1 MIRTRSSY
9 PEMAKEAVTKA
20 LLDAGLKYDAVE
32 QAVVGYCYG
41 DSTCGQRA
49 VRPRCS
55 LRPRPH
61 PCLNPPP

>member
-1 MIRTRSSY
+1 
-9 PEMAKEAVTKA
+9 MAKEAVTKA